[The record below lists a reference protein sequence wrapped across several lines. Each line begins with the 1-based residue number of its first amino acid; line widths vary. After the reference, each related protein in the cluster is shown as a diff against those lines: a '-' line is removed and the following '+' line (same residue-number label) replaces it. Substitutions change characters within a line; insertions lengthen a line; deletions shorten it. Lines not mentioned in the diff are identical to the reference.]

1 MVSFAVQKLLSLI
14 MFALFI
20 FVSFF
25 IFNILG
31 GGLKQ
36 ILLWVMWKSVFTMFF
51 SKKFIVLSLIFR
63 SLIHFEFI
71 FVYDVR

>member
-1 MVSFAVQKLLSLI
+1 MLKINLLSVAWFANIFFHSVDCLFSLLMVSFTVQKLLSLI

-31 GGLKQ
+31 GGSKQ
-36 ILLWVMWKSVFTMFF
+36 ILL
-51 SKKFIVLSLIFR
+51 
-63 SLIHFEFI
+63 
-71 FVYDVR
+71 